1 MAVSKKSTPDEE
13 KGPRGGQSS
22 GDNVA
27 AQRKGSSASN
37 KNYYSAQSNI
47 EKSGNPEEKQK
58 GRPSDFFR
66 IFKHADGLDRLLYVV
81 AFTGAVV
88 VGAALPL
95 MTIVFGQSTS
105 SFNAY
110 VTSKDSAAQF
120 EDNVKRLILYFVY
133 LFVGRFV
140 IGYIGTLCI
149 CIAAA
154 RTTNA
159 LRKAFLESLL
169 RQDIA
174 HFDLHDGGSTATQV
188 TTNGH
193 LINQGIAEKLYTF
206 VMGLSLFFSSY
217 IVALSIQWKLA
228 LITMSIVP
236 AMVLTVGAC
245 VSLDAPIE
253 ARIVQTYSRA
263 ANLAQDALSSI
274 KTIHAFGA
282 EPRLVKWYNEY
293 LETAHRDGDK
303 KSFILGVLFA
313 SQPFLV
319 MAGTALAFWEGYR
332 LFQRGQV
339 SNVGTVFTAVLSV
352 TLGATSVLLFL
363 PQLGPITNAASA
375 ASELFTIMDK
385 PSLLDPLSSSGK
397 QLDHFAGDIELRD
410 LHFAYPSRP
419 TVPVL
424 QGLNLT
430 LPRGKTTAL
439 VGPSGC
445 GKSTVVGL
453 LERWYLPTSG
463 HIFLDGC
470 DISELNTK
478 WLRSNVRL
486 IQQEPTLFQ
495 GTVFENI
502 AKGFVREQLDMP
514 IDKQRQLVREACIT
528 ANAHDFIEKLPNS
541 YDTELGERANN
552 LSGGQRQR
560 LSIARSI
567 ISNPKVLLCDEAT
580 SALDPQAEKVVQDAL
595 DCVSKDKTTLL
606 IAHKIKTIMAADNII
621 VIANGKIHEQ
631 GTHRQLVE
639 RDDLYAAMV
648 RAQDLDAVSQ
658 NDDTAH
664 QKHKDD
670 ATNTFALDAVQ
681 PELISHVAQ
690 PKEQSLTTQN
700 LGYSLFKC
708 VFLMLQEHKDL
719 YHLYGILVVA
729 QLIVGGTYPTQS
741 ILLSRLIRAFT
752 LQGPEGAKDANFYSL
767 MFFILALANLLG
779 SFVIGTIANKIGQ
792 TLTHRYRREMLE
804 RVLAFD
810 QDFFDYRENTS
821 GALTAKLS
829 SVPSAIQD
837 LMCAN
842 FGLLIKVMVN
852 VVASAVLAIAFGW
865 KLGLIMV
872 FAGLFVIVGSGYMRI
887 HFDRKIEISTE
898 TQFASSASL
907 AAEMVSAIKTV
918 SVLTLEESV
927 LLEYSQTLDNIVA
940 GVKRNSIFTLVPF
953 AFSQSVDFLVMAL
966 GFWYG
971 SRLVV
976 TGEYS
981 VTQFFVIFISVVFGG
996 QAASQFFTWTSSF
1009 TKMTNAANY
1018 LFWLRTVKS
1027 EIRTTDENAERG
1039 PSGDGTSIGFENVEF
1054 RYRQQP
1060 SRTVLHNL
1068 SMDIETG
1075 SYMAVVGP
1083 SGCGKSTIISLLER
1097 FYDPT
1102 SGRISFNGDDISQ
1115 MSPTLY
1121 RKSMS
1126 LVQQEPLLYMG
1137 SVWDNICI
1145 GSDRE
1150 PSEKEVQE
1158 ACRQADAMDFIAS
1171 LPEGLQTP
1179 CGSRGLQ
1186 FSGGQ
1191 RQRIAV
1197 ARALI
1202 RQPRLL
1208 LLDEAT
1214 SALDTQSERAVQ
1226 AALEEAAVTRTTIA
1240 VAHRLSTIRHA
1251 DVIFVMEDGKVAE
1264 MGTHEELQGLRGK
1277 YHAMCLAQALD
1288 QTF

>member
-1 MAVSKKSTPDEE
+1 MAASKKSTPDEE
-13 KGPRGGQSS
+13 KGPCGGQSS

-58 GRPSDFFR
+58 GRLSDFFR
-66 IFKHADGLDRLLYVV
+66 IFKYADGLDRLLYVI

-140 IGYIGTLCI
+140 IRYIGTLCI

-174 HFDLHDGGSTATQV
+174 HFDMHDGGSTATQV

-217 IVALSIQWKLA
+217 IVALSIQWRLA
-228 LITMSIVP
+228 LTTMSIVP
-236 AMVLTVGAC
+236 AMVLSVGAC

-282 EPRLVKWYNEY
+282 EPRLVKCHGWNC
-293 LETAHRDGDK
+293 TR
-303 KSFILGVLFA
+303 ILG
-313 SQPFLV
+313 
-319 MAGTALAFWEGYR
+319 R

-352 TLGATSVLLFL
+352 ALGATSVLLFL

-502 AKGFVREQLDMP
+502 ARGFVREQLDMP
-514 IDKQRQLVREACIT
+514 IDKQRQLVREACVT
-528 ANAHDFIEKLPNS
+528 AKAHDFIEKLPNS

-552 LSGGQRQR
+552 LSGGQRKR

-621 VIANGKIHEQ
+621 VIANG
-631 GTHRQLVE
+631 
-639 RDDLYAAMV
+639 
-648 RAQDLDAVSQ
+648 
-658 NDDTAH
+658 
-664 QKHKDD
+664 
-670 ATNTFALDAVQ
+670 
-681 PELISHVAQ
+681 
-690 PKEQSLTTQN
+690 
-700 LGYSLFKC
+700 
-708 VFLMLQEHKDL
+708 
-719 YHLYGILVVA
+719 
-729 QLIVGGTYPTQS
+729 
-741 ILLSRLIRAFT
+741 
-752 LQGPEGAKDANFYSL
+752 PEGAKDANFYSL
-767 MFFILALANLLG
+767 MFFVLALANLLG

-852 VVASAVLAIAFGW
+852 VMASAVLAITFGW

-940 GVKRNSIFTLVPF
+940 GVKRNLIFTLVPF

-1009 TKMTNAANY
+1009 SKMTNAANY

-1039 PSGDGTSIGFENVEF
+1039 LSGDGTSIGFENVEF

-1158 ACRQADAMDFIAS
+1158 ACRQADALDFIAS

-1191 RQRIAV
+1191 RQRIAI

-1226 AALEEAAVTRTTIA
+1226 AALEEAAATRTTIA

-1251 DVIFVMEDGKVAE
+1251 DVIFVMQDGKVAE

-1277 YHAMCLAQALD
+1277 YHAMCWAQALD
-1288 QTF
+1288 QTFSCISRCGIDHGLRDKNNDDGNAVKIGILSITLGLTRAYGALGSRVLISTESNFLALQLPTTMAVPIDTTPAATAIAVQCTNMAWAPEVNPIRHQPCAIMIDFDKYTGPAFLTTTDGRKIVPNLSVDRDFLIRPTLCTRTQSSLIVC